1 MVEAIF
7 PEFVTAR
14 YKYCRQVQKSLL
26 HFDNLRLR
34 CRNSNLKS
42 SKSRTSGCQKH
53 QQNPIY
59 QHKHQE
65 THHMLRNCGS
75 RVAEVEETPVIT
87 QMVRFWPHLRIL
99 RRCDQKRTGY
109 DQKPEAPGR
118 TPNASLGLARIQFPA
133 QSPLTRQMRTQ
144 QRMKLR
150 AVIRMKI
157 MRQLVRHHVFQ
168 ELRVAR
174 AQLQVKRQSAST
186 RIA

>member
-7 PEFVTAR
+7 PEFVTAG

-99 RRCDQKRTGY
+99 RRCGQKRTGY
-109 DQKPEAPGR
+109 NQKPETPGR
-118 TPNASLGLARIQFPA
+118 N
-133 QSPLTRQMRTQ
+133 
-144 QRMKLR
+144 
-150 AVIRMKI
+150 
-157 MRQLVRHHVFQ
+157 
-168 ELRVAR
+168 AR
-174 AQLQVKRQSAST
+174 AKRTACDQRFETHRSQPKT
-186 RIA
+186 RNTRPNP